1 MTDSR
6 LAACVDRTERCVGDI
21 VDAVVAAILSE
32 IAIYRDGV
40 VVPRADLR
48 RSVSDNVRY
57 ILSALRD
64 PESGR
69 DFVAPRETGRR
80 RAQQG
85 VPLPEVIRAFR
96 LCFTGVWDQ
105 LATELRRADEPDMID
120 TVLTATSAIWQL
132 TDEYALALTEAH
144 RSTTAELLVE
154 RQQRRSAL
162 AEALFS
168 GEPGPESWPWEISAL
183 LGLPADSDLVVVAAD
198 TVRPAQEGLPN
209 IEKRLAEH
217 GFTSIWQLTPA
228 RQRGIVALSG
238 GTLDSLMEI
247 LRQVARTRTGVSPA
261 FRSLR
266 ETRARAL
273 HLAGVAA
280 ASGTPGAVTALSAS
294 PLAGLVAEHPDES
307 WRLAREVLGRVLELP
322 ADDRAA
328 LLGTAQAWFDH
339 GGSAERAGETLYCHP
354 NTVRYRLRRL
364 QELTGRTLTDPW
376 AVAELAAALQSYTLQ
391 RTRLDRP
398 TPS

>member
-105 LATELRRADEPDMID
+105 LAAELRRA
-120 TVLTATSAIWQL
+120 
-132 TDEYALALTEAH
+132 
-144 RSTTAELLVE
+144 
-154 RQQRRSAL
+154 
-162 AEALFS
+162 
-168 GEPGPESWPWEISAL
+168 
-183 LGLPADSDLVVVAAD
+183 
-198 TVRPAQEGLPN
+198 
-209 IEKRLAEH
+209 
-217 GFTSIWQLTPA
+217 
-228 RQRGIVALSG
+228 
-238 GTLDSLMEI
+238 
-247 LRQVARTRTGVSPA
+247 
-261 FRSLR
+261 
-266 ETRARAL
+266 
-273 HLAGVAA
+273 
-280 ASGTPGAVTALSAS
+280 
-294 PLAGLVAEHPDES
+294 
-307 WRLAREVLGRVLELP
+307 
-322 ADDRAA
+322 
-328 LLGTAQAWFDH
+328 
-339 GGSAERAGETLYCHP
+339 ETL
-354 NTVRYRLRRL
+354 
-364 QELTGRTLTDPW
+364 
-376 AVAELAAALQSYTLQ
+376 A
-391 RTRLDRP
+391 
-398 TPS
+398 